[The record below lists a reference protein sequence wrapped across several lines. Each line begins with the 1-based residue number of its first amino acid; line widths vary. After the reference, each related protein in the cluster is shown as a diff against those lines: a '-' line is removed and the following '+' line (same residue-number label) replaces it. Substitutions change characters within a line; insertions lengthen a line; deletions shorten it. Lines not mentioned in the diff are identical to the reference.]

1 MKVSLPPQTLMLT
14 YPILIVGSY
23 DAGGKPNIMTAA
35 WGGIACSQP
44 PCISVSLREATLTY
58 HNICASGAF
67 TVNFASEKYVREADF
82 VGMVSGR
89 DTDKFNV
96 AQLTPVKSK
105 QVNAPFVDEFP
116 LSLECKLFKKIPLG
130 SHTMFVG
137 EIMGIVSDQN
147 ILGQNGAPDVG
158 KAHPFVWGS
167 SPKMGY
173 YSLGE
178 PVGFGFSSGKEI
190 QHQ

>member
-14 YPILIVGSY
+14 YPILIIGSY
-23 DAGGKPNIMTAA
+23 DTGGKPNIMNAA
-35 WGGIACSQP
+35 WGGIVCSQP

-58 HNICASGAF
+58 HNICASDAF
-67 TVNFASEKYVREADF
+67 TVNFASEKFVREADF

-89 DTDKFNV
+89 DINKFKT
-96 AQLTPVKSK
+96 AQLTPVKSE
-105 QVNAPFVDEFP
+105 QVNAPFVGEFP
-116 LSLECKLFKKIPLG
+116 LALECKLVKKIPLG

-137 EIMGIVSDQN
+137 EIIGIISDED
-147 ILGQNGAPDVG
+147 ILGQNGAPDVS
-158 KAHPFVWGS
+158 KAHPFVWGL

-178 PVGFGFSSGKEI
+178 LVGFGFSSGNEI
-190 QHQ
+190 PR